1 MRGQRSFG
9 FTRSGFTL
17 VEMLVA
23 VSLVGLLGVI
33 AWRGLDHVIDQ
44 RERISLQDAR
54 VERLIRTVA
63 QIERDIDE
71 RVADALLVGP
81 VETTAALPRSLTIA
95 VDEESQQRISILRRH
110 PVGAGTVRASYSLDG
125 DRLVRAS
132 VSQAYEQP
140 DRITLLNGIA
150 AFRARL
156 LSQQGWVDLDAI
168 GDARAL
174 AIEISIERLSGERYT
189 KVMPL

>member
-1 MRGQRSFG
+1 MTGKRPC
-9 FTRSGFTL
+9 GFTL

-44 RERISLQDAR
+44 RERISLQDAQ
-54 VERLIRTVA
+54 VERLIRTIA

-81 VETTAALPRSLTIA
+81 TEVSAALPRSMAIV
-95 VDEESQQRISILRRH
+95 VDEQSRQRITILRRH
-110 PVGAGTVRASYSLDG
+110 PVGPGTVRASYSLDD
-125 DRLVRAS
+125 DRLIRAS
-132 VSQAYEQP
+132 VSQTYEQP
-140 DRITLLNGIA
+140 DRIALLDGIA
-150 AFRARL
+150 GFRTRL
-156 LSQQGWVDLDAI
+156 LSQQGWVDIDAI
-168 GDARAL
+168 GDSRAL
-174 AIEISIERLSGERYT
+174 AIEISIERVSGERYT

>member
-156 LSQQGWVDLDAI
+156 LSQQGWVDLDTI

>member
-1 MRGQRSFG
+1 MTTRRSFG
-9 FTRSGFTL
+9 FPRSGFTL

-44 RERISLQDAR
+44 RERISLQDAQI
-54 VERLIRTVA
+54 ERLVRTIA

-81 VETTAALPRSLTIA
+81 AETTAALPRSVAIV
-95 VDEESQQRISILRRH
+95 VDEESRQRITILRRH
-110 PVGAGTVRASYSLDG
+110 PVDGGTVRAQYSLDD
-125 DRLVRAS
+125 DRLIRAS
-132 VSQAYEQP
+132 VSQAYELP
-140 DRITLLNGIA
+140 DRVALLDGIA
-150 AFRARL
+150 GFRTRL
-156 LSQQGWVDLDAI
+156 LSQQGWVDVDAI
-168 GDARAL
+168 GDSRAL
-174 AIEISIERLSGERYT
+174 AIEISIERVNGERYR